1 MNTSRRAFLAGAAAF
16 GFGGRRLSWRRQ
28 SCQLENRQQ
37 CTLRQWLISMV
48 RHGNGS
54 SFGICPDEVA
64 SARAVVPEVGGFEQ
78 FLDLSVV

>member
-1 MNTSRRAFLAGAAAF
+1 MIRGAGVSGGFSRSC
-16 GFGGRRLSWRRQ
+16 GGRRLSWRRQ